1 MTLSSPKKMI
11 PMFFYDKLD
20 KANENCSKAEKE
32 YEKVLLELNNAKKNA
47 EELFSNLSISE
58 KVAKDFRD
66 GYFSGIYGEIA
77 NDLAEGE
84 KCPVCGSIHHP
95 ELAVKIPNSISKEQ
109 MEKMEKQAE
118 RARKIF
124 NEANDEREI
133 CERLSG
139 EKEKN
144 WKWLKEKNQ
153 LR

>member
-1 MTLSSPKKMI
+1 M
-11 PMFFYDKLD
+11 
-20 KANENCSKAEKE
+20 
-32 YEKVLLELNNAKKNA
+32 
-47 EELFSNLSISE
+47 
-58 KVAKDFRD
+58 AKDFRD

>member
-1 MTLSSPKKMI
+1 MPQ
-11 PMFFYDKLD
+11 DKLD

-32 YEKVLLELNNAKKNA
+32 YEKVLLELNKAKKNA
-47 EELFSNLSISE
+47 EELFNNLSISE

-118 RARKIF
+118 RARKRTTI
-124 NEANDEREI
+124 
-133 CERLSG
+133 
-139 EKEKN
+139 
-144 WKWLKEKNQ
+144 
-153 LR
+153 